1 MNTINL
7 EQDWDIEKADKFVA
21 DMTVAKNAAD
31 GKDDAY
37 YSEWKFAARIKNLFR
52 RIREKKQ
59 KRSVQ

>member
-21 DMTVAKNAAD
+21 DMTVAKIAAG

-37 YSEWKFAARIKNLFR
+37 YSEWKLTAWL
-52 RIREKKQ
+52 KKIF
-59 KRSVQ
+59 KRKKENGK